1 VLRVQEERKTARMRQ
16 KIALAGKRGATLLE
30 ATVVLAIL
38 SLLLASAVAS
48 VGGFVAQK
56 TLAGWSDAIVNDIR
70 GAQQLAITRRATAV
84 VTFTGGPPAKYATT
98 VGGTS
103 VRGQTLPAEISVTT
117 AAIQFNTLGVPVSG
131 ATVVL
136 ADARNGQSITI
147 SVSPVTGAVT
157 TQ

>member
-1 VLRVQEERKTARMRQ
+1 MKP
-16 KIALAGKRGATLLE
+16 KIALAGERGATLLE
-30 ATVVLAIL
+30 ATVVAAIL
-38 SLLLASAVAS
+38 SLLIASGVAS

-56 TLAGWSDAIVNDIR
+56 TLAGWSDAIVNDVR

-84 VTFTGGPPAKYATT
+84 VTFTGGPPAKYATM

-103 VRGQTLPAEISVTT
+103 VRGQTLPAEVSVT
-117 AAIQFNTLGVPVSG
+117 AATIQFNTLGVPMSG
-131 ATVVL
+131 ATVL
-136 ADARNGQSITI
+136 LTDARNGHSITI